1 MDFTKANC
9 EGEDTNIFF
18 SDDNGHH
25 DPENLK
31 KARSLCKGCEIRFDC
46 LQYAIDEKI
55 VDGVWGGLL
64 WSERRKLGKGE
75 FVITKRTVK
84 RKYKTSKL
92 RVVSDSAKEAF
103 AATNRKRI
111 ETTKDRYVQELQA
124 ALDLFGDTVNEE
136 TRKMALIKIE
146 NPDLSLAQIGASM
159 EPPLHKDIAAG
170 RLRRLMQSA
179 RTLTKER

>member
-9 EGEDTNIFF
+9 DGQDTNLFF
-18 SDDNGHH
+18 SDDNGYH

-31 KARSLCKGCEIRFDC
+31 IARSFCKGCEIRFDC

-64 WSERRKLGKGE
+64 WSERKKLGKKP
-75 FVITKRTVK
+75 VLTLDNKIKRASNH
-84 RKYKTSKL
+84 SKL
-92 RVVSDSAKEAF
+92 RVVSPEVKKAF
-103 AATNRKRI
+103 AESNRLKT

-124 ALDLFGDTVNEE
+124 ALDLFGDSVNPE
-136 TRKMALIKIE
+136 TRKMALIKID

-159 EPPLHKDIAAG
+159 DPPLHKDIAAG

>member
-1 MDFTKANC
+1 MDLTKANC

-18 SDDNGHH
+18 SDDNGYH

-31 KARSLCKGCEIRFDC
+31 KARGLCKGCEIRFDC
-46 LQYAIDEKI
+46 LKYAIDEKI

-64 WSERRKLGKGE
+64 WSERRKLGKSD

-84 RKYKTSKL
+84 RKIKHNKL
-92 RVVSDSAKEAF
+92 RVVSPESKKAF
-103 AATNRKRI
+103 AENNRLKT
-111 ETTKDRYVQELQA
+111 ETVKDRYVQELQA
-124 ALDLFGDTVNEE
+124 ALDLFGDSVNAE
-136 TRKMALIKIE
+136 TRKMALIKID

-159 EPPLHKDIAAG
+159 DPPLHKDIAAG

-179 RTLTKER
+179 RTATKER

>member
-1 MDFTKANC
+1 MDLTKANC

-31 KARSLCKGCEIRFDC
+31 QARAFCKGCEIRFDC

-64 WSERRKLGKGE
+64 WSERRKLGKN
-75 FVITKRTVK
+75 FVITPADKPKRQ
-84 RKYKTSKL
+84 YKQSKL
-92 RVVSDSAKEAF
+92 RIVSEESKKAF
-103 AATNRKRI
+103 ADNNRLKI
-111 ETTKDRYVQELQA
+111 ETTKDRYVEELQA
-124 ALDLFGDTVNEE
+124 ALDLFGDSVNEE
-136 TRKMALIKIE
+136 TRTMALIKIE

-159 EPPLHKDIAAG
+159 DPPLHKDIAAG